1 MAKKNPP
8 LIPDAKAESRTSAP
22 GAPATA
28 PGATTATGPDTQ
40 AVGQAGGDAH
50 QVDQAT
56 QGQEAA
62 AASQA
67 QGAGPQQAEQAA
79 TAEAEQAAAVAL
91 APKPDPQAKREYVV
105 GTVPILHDGRFYGV
119 GYDIELTDAQ
129 AQRLSALVVLVPE
142 TPKE

>member
-1 MAKKNPP
+1 MATKKPTPN
-8 LIPDAKAESRTSAP
+8 AKAESRTSAP
-22 GAPATA
+22 AAPATA
-28 PGATTATGPDTQ
+28 PGATTATGQDTQ
-40 AVGQAGGDAH
+40 AVGHAGGDAH
-50 QVDQAT
+50 PVDPAT

-67 QGAGPQQAEQAA
+67 QEAGAQQAGQAA
-79 TAEAEQAAAVAL
+79 AAGAEEAAAVAL

-105 GTVPILHDGRFYGV
+105 GTVPIRHDGRLYGV
-119 GYDIELTDAQ
+119 GYGIELTDAQ